1 MSVSSADRS
10 RTGRALAASA
20 ESLLM
25 PVLDELKVIASVVST
40 HFAAPP
46 VPSSRLEELRDR
58 FETLLER
65 PGALASGA
73 GYLAAPG
80 TLADVNLFEAWW
92 ERDGDAI
99 VPHSLDFD
107 RLSEEFYDYST
118 KDFYLLPAST
128 SLPALIG
135 PYLDYLGTNHYIF
148 TLAVPV
154 LVGSEFA
161 GTVGVDIPS
170 ERLQDRILESMP
182 IDTPGLAL
190 VTKLGRVILS
200 TDASVEPGSLIK
212 DKSLVD
218 WFAADAHVPSSLGTR
233 QVWPVGSFP
242 WAVVTVGNE

>member
-128 SLPALIG
+128 SLPCPSPAA
-135 PYLDYLGTNHYIF
+135 NC
-148 TLAVPV
+148 LA
-154 LVGSEFA
+154 SQ
-161 GTVGVDIPS
+161 
-170 ERLQDRILESMP
+170 R
-182 IDTPGLAL
+182 AL
-190 VTKLGRVILS
+190 VS
-200 TDASVEPGSLIK
+200 TSTSPRSATAWV
-212 DKSLVD
+212 VC
-218 WFAADAHVPSSLGTR
+218 TR
-233 QVWPVGSFP
+233 QVGP
-242 WAVVTVGNE
+242 